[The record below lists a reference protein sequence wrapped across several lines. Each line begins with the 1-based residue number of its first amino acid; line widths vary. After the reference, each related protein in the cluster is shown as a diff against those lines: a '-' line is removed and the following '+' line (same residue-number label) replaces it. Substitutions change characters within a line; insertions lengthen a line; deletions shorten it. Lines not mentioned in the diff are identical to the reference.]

1 MRESESQTERDG
13 ERQGRKE
20 EERRLLNA
28 YNENTVK
35 LSETLYWSIQK
46 FVTICPFFPT
56 RVKERSSLL
65 GYLKYA
71 FSSN

>member
-35 LSETLYWSIQK
+35 LSETLY
-46 FVTICPFFPT
+46 
-56 RVKERSSLL
+56 
-65 GYLKYA
+65 
-71 FSSN
+71 